1 MPKGT
6 SQKKKRRME
15 KGYSGYGEEKEQ
27 QGGVFGNKITGKRW
41 LSLEIWYWQIL
52 QVLTY
57 EIVLL
62 EHNGKGLFST
72 LVNRSVKWRPDYEA
86 SMLW

>member
-1 MPKGT
+1 MSKMPKGT

-41 LSLEIWYWQIL
+41 LSLEI
-52 QVLTY
+52 
-57 EIVLL
+57 
-62 EHNGKGLFST
+62 
-72 LVNRSVKWRPDYEA
+72 
-86 SMLW
+86 